1 MAKTWTL
8 ENASQEKLNA
18 WIHGLG
24 LLLSIPA
31 MLFLTNLSFQRDQ
44 GLALAC
50 IVYGCSASAMYLFS
64 MLSHA
69 VKNPTLRHRMRALDQ
84 GVIYT
89 FIAGTFTPFIWANM
103 EGWSRGALLAAVWVA
118 AIAGFLSKVFSKHRI
133 DDMNPLWCI
142 LLGWGPALVL
152 YSSVSTICFATML
165 LGGILYTLGVLFL
178 QNDHKTW
185 YFHPLW
191 HVLVILASATHYAG
205 IAAFAV
211 LGWDR

>member
-1 MAKTWTL
+1 MAKTWTE

-18 WIHGLG
+18 WIHGVGFLLSLPALLFLASLSIHREPG
-24 LLLSIPA
+24 LLA
-31 MLFLTNLSFQRDQ
+31 
-44 GLALAC
+44 AC
-50 IVYGCSASAMYLFS
+50 MVYGCSLSAMYLFS

-69 VKNPTLRHRMRALDQ
+69 VKDPEHRHRMRALDQ

-89 FIAGTFTPFIWANM
+89 LIAGTFTPFIWANL
-103 EGWSRGALLAAVWVA
+103 EGWSRTALLTVVWIA

-142 LLGWGPALVL
+142 LLGWGPALAL
-152 YSSVSTICFATML
+152 YSSVSTACFAIML
-165 LGGILYTLGVLFL
+165 LGGVLYTLGVLFL
-178 QNDHKTW
+178 QNDHKSW

-191 HVLVILASATHYAG
+191 HVMVIIASATHYAG